1 MRLDDV
7 YEYIR
12 NYFLRNFPESYI
24 IFNKYDAYNFG
35 NEYVKIQNVFKDK
48 NLLEVMDGK
57 YDDEIHKYLDN
68 YLKGYFTKTQIND
81 CSALYGYVQMFLK
94 SRGLNKNFSNDIFD
108 HIVKLVV
115 AEVWPLYD
123 SSKLYTAELDS
134 IIIDVHKKVYN
145 IISRQISEKIEQ
157 LLDHDVYFIKL
168 RENKLDKNLLKQYVI
183 KSILLNEERLFL
195 EKVSSLVITSDGELS
210 ITARNIEKYVD
221 KFIRGDRLDKVDVV
235 ESKKEDVKKE
245 QFYYDDKVKYN
256 QNKMKENSVVS
267 EKAPKTILYTKGMRR
282 KIAKTVSPLL
292 IIAVL
297 GTSGFAI
304 KKIGEKIKENS
315 VVSVVD
321 NIYGLTDRGIYDN
334 VDAANRIIN
343 FFENMQEND
352 IKNYNYNTLGFY
364 EEYVEL
370 SDRIKNDNFKVLT
383 NMEEI
388 FRIVSSFAKEEN
400 EEFAYVLGTS
410 QNRYFYI
417 DFVYDRLV
425 SMGCE
430 EINDTKYQD
439 AITRYKYYY
448 FGNQYGVAIEG
459 LKKEEVKLIEDMI
472 DKYIEYSAEYKYSLG
487 QYLNSGRSR

>member
-68 YLKGYFTKTQIND
+68 YLKGYFTKTQIID
-81 CSALYGYVQMFLK
+81 CSALYGYVQKVLK
-94 SRGLNKNFSNDIFD
+94 HRKVNKNFSNDIFD

-168 RENKLDKNLLKQYVI
+168 RENKLDKILLKQYVI

-195 EKVSSLVITSDGELS
+195 EKVSSLVITPDGELS
-210 ITARNIEKYVD
+210 VTARNIEKYVD
-221 KFIRGDRLDKVDVV
+221 KFIRGDRLDKVDFV

-245 QFYYDDKVKYN
+245 QFYYDDKVK
-256 QNKMKENSVVS
+256 
-267 EKAPKTILYTKGMRR
+267 
-282 KIAKTVSPLL
+282 
-292 IIAVL
+292 
-297 GTSGFAI
+297 
-304 KKIGEKIKENS
+304 
-315 VVSVVD
+315 
-321 NIYGLTDRGIYDN
+321 
-334 VDAANRIIN
+334 
-343 FFENMQEND
+343 
-352 IKNYNYNTLGFY
+352 
-364 EEYVEL
+364 
-370 SDRIKNDNFKVLT
+370 
-383 NMEEI
+383 
-388 FRIVSSFAKEEN
+388 
-400 EEFAYVLGTS
+400 
-410 QNRYFYI
+410 
-417 DFVYDRLV
+417 
-425 SMGCE
+425 
-430 EINDTKYQD
+430 
-439 AITRYKYYY
+439 
-448 FGNQYGVAIEG
+448 
-459 LKKEEVKLIEDMI
+459 
-472 DKYIEYSAEYKYSLG
+472 
-487 QYLNSGRSR
+487 